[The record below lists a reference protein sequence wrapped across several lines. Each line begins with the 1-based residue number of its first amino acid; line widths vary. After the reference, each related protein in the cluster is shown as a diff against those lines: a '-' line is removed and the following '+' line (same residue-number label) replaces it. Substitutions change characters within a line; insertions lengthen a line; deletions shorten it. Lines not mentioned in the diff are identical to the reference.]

1 MLRQQRRAIPSSVM
15 STSSTSSL
23 VPRYAAHRVRLGDF
37 VACLPLVSWQVEGGF
52 TLRPF
57 VEEGERT
64 IFLSGTLELH
74 HPDFPLCTDAGAIQE
89 VPLETLARMVAS
101 AEGWELRYSGQLLL
115 PPP

>member
-1 MLRQQRRAIPSSVM
+1 M

-57 VEEGERT
+57 VEEAERT

-74 HPDFPLCTDAGAIQE
+74 HPDFPLGAKERAPEE